1 MLGNYALFSHNT
13 SNEIRL
19 LNIIGS
25 SIGVMLIF
33 TLLLDITMLLV
44 IQRHI
49 PSNKAW
55 RFRAIL
61 QTISLILIL
70 VSWGPYINGV
80 TTMTSLKQ
88 NNSEFKFRPVGVVQ
102 TEIKD
107 EDVGSTRKTS
117 IKTIWIDPRFE
128 SALEGI
134 EQYSHIFVLFWMI
147 KNNKNRPLSGF
158 QEGIV
163 K

>member
-1 MLGNYALFSHNT
+1 MQFIFKLGILRFLLLIIVLLTCMLGNYALFSYDT
-13 SNEIRL
+13 LNEIRL

-70 VSWGPYINGV
+70 VSWGPYINLV
-80 TTMTSLKQ
+80 L
-88 NNSEFKFRPVGVVQ
+88 RP
-102 TEIKD
+102 
-107 EDVGSTRKTS
+107 
-117 IKTIWIDPRFE
+117 
-128 SALEGI
+128 
-134 EQYSHIFVLFWMI
+134 
-147 KNNKNRPLSGF
+147 
-158 QEGIV
+158 
-163 K
+163 